1 MNMRE
6 KTKIEMIYEL
16 NNLYAQRKKGQDVEQ
31 AIMQTK
37 LNLDTLDK
45 AFKETERKIKRLNE
59 GYAYV

>member
-1 MNMRE
+1 MRE

-16 NNLYAQRKKGQDVEQ
+16 NNLYAQRRNGQNVEE

-37 LNLDTLDK
+37 LNLDTLEK

>member
-1 MNMRE
+1 MRE

>member
-1 MNMRE
+1 MRE

-16 NNLYAQRKKGQDVEQ
+16 NNLYAQRRIGQNVEQ

-37 LNLDTLDK
+37 LNLDTLEK

>member
-37 LNLDTLDK
+37 LNLDTLEK